1 MSIHFCG
8 LWQFLA
14 LWVVFLSF
22 CYNVNMNIRASASK
36 DGFASVKSI
45 AEPNYRSMLFWQKI
59 YIIFFCL
66 SIFGHYLEIFLANV
80 KHILSAGPVI
90 LPTMPTILPLAAPY
104 GFGAVGVLLVTV
116 PLIRK
121 YRLSPIGV
129 FVISV
134 IVSAI
139 IEYISAALIV
149 AFTGHNAFWNYSN
162 QPFNLNGYIYLE
174 GVLFF
179 GFIAMLFVYYVYP
192 SIEKYMNMLKNCQIK
207 IAFWLM
213 FVGYGADLAYLA
225 LK

>member
-1 MSIHFCG
+1 
-8 LWQFLA
+8 
-14 LWVVFLSF
+14 
-22 CYNVNMNIRASASK
+22 MNIRASALATGGALVRLF
-36 DGFASVKSI
+36 D
-45 AEPNYRSMLFWQKI
+45 EPKYRTMIFWQKI
-59 YIIFFCL
+59 YIIFCGM
-66 SIFGHYLEIFLANV
+66 SIFGHYLEVFLANV
-80 KHILSAGPVI
+80 KPIMSAGPVI
-90 LPTMPTILPLAAPY
+90 LPTMPTILPIAAPY

-121 YRLSPIGV
+121 YRLNPIGV
-129 FVISV
+129 FGLSV

-139 IEYISAALIV
+139 VEYTSAALIV
-149 AFTGHNAFWNYSN
+149 AFAGRNAFWDYSN

-192 SIEKYMNMLKNCQIK
+192 SIEKYMNMLKNRQIK